1 MKIMAKKI
9 MPKTRL
15 VKTNV
20 THCGFCDLEERYER
34 AYDAFIQ
41 KAKEQNI
48 APDKEFM
55 PWWRAESRA
64 VPGIPGYKVATF
76 RTSTKEDWRTDD
88 GLTEMR
94 TTYICEDCMNV
105 LNKCFSN
112 LGDGVENSYARKE
125 AKVLPMPEIEEVIVE
140 EE

>member
-1 MKIMAKKI
+1 MKKI

-20 THCGFCDLEERYER
+20 TRCDFCNLAERYEKI
-34 AYDAFIQ
+34 YDAFIQ

-48 APDKEFM
+48 APDKEFK
-55 PWWRAESRA
+55 PWWRVEDHF
-64 VPGIPGYKVATF
+64 VPGVPGYKVVTF
-76 RTSTKEDWRTDD
+76 RVSTKEDWRTED

-94 TTYICEDCMNV
+94 TAYICEDCMNV
-105 LNKCFSN
+105 LNRCFSN

-125 AKVLPMPEIEEVIVE
+125 AKVLPMPEIEECIAE